1 MPNHLSVLT
10 LVLLNKFSTA
20 LFNESTPLHH
30 ENPCCLARIFFF
42 KTILCL
48 SAVFSWLYRAE
59 NLCYQFIHG
68 QKLLPQFRR
77 LSACYPSGDVLF
89 SCSKGVDYGCF
100 FEKTAARFACRT
112 TFSVLTLVLLN
123 KFSTAL
129 FNESTPLHHEN
140 PCCLARIFFF
150 KTILCL
156 SAVFSWLYRAENLC
170 YQFIHGQK
178 LLPQFRRLSACY
190 PSGDVLFSCSKGVDY
205 GCFFEKTAARFA
217 CRTTFSVLTTSKE
230 RCKRLHLQ
238 ISCAADIDGGCTHRV
253 LFA

>member
-20 LFNESTPLHH
+20 LLNESTPLHH

-48 SAVFSWLYRAE
+48 SAVFSWHYRAE
-59 NLCYQFIHG
+59 NLCYQLIHG

-100 FEKTAARFACRT
+100 FQNSRT
-112 TFSVLTLVLLN
+112 LYVPNHLSVLT
-123 KFSTAL
+123 A
-129 FNESTPLHHEN
+129 
-140 PCCLARIFFF
+140 
-150 KTILCL
+150 
-156 SAVFSWLYRAENLC
+156 
-170 YQFIHGQK
+170 
-178 LLPQFRRLSACY
+178 
-190 PSGDVLFSCSKGVDY
+190 
-205 GCFFEKTAARFA
+205 
-217 CRTTFSVLTTSKE
+217 SKE

-238 ISCAADIDGGCTHRV
+238 ISRAADIDGGCTHSV
-253 LFA
+253 LFCKANDCEYNQKRRRRRLSSLL

>member
-1 MPNHLSVLT
+1 M
-10 LVLLNKFSTA
+10 
-20 LFNESTPLHH
+20 
-30 ENPCCLARIFFF
+30 
-42 KTILCL
+42 
-48 SAVFSWLYRAE
+48 AV
-59 NLCYQFIHG
+59 
-68 QKLLPQFRR
+68 
-77 LSACYPSGDVLF
+77 
-89 SCSKGVDYGCF
+89 F

-178 LLPQFRRLSACY
+178 LLPQFRRLSACIQAEMCFFRIRG
-190 PSGDVLFSCSKGVDY
+190 SGLWL
-205 GCFFEKTAARFA
+205 FFEKTAARFA
-217 CRTTFSVLTTSKE
+217 CRTTFSVLTASKE

-238 ISCAADIDGGCTHRV
+238 ISCAADIDGGCTHSV
-253 LFA
+253 LFCKANDCEYNQKRRRRRLSSLL